1 MMESLQQES
10 GVTEIVRS
18 GKKIISPKPVA
29 ELTSAKKLQIRDCV
43 SWSICFGIICL
54 LTGALLLYKIGIT
67 MSGVTSLLFYFSL
80 AGLIFFVSKAFRL
93 FSSHE
98 VDRNIRPTNL
108 N

>member
-18 GKKIISPKPVA
+18 GKKIISPKPVT
-29 ELTSAKKLQIRDCV
+29 ELTSAKKLQIRDYV

-80 AGLIFFVSKAFRL
+80 AGLIFFVSKAVRL

-98 VDRNIRPTNL
+98 ADRNIRPTNL